1 MRFDLLFVFPQVF
14 YGNLDNSRIK
24 NNHFV
29 PPFVARY
36 IRIHPVDY
44 KQRPALRMELL
55 GCDLNSEFHQQEQ
68 RSALQPGVL
77 RIVCVCVL
85 PGCSLPLGLQDRR
98 IPDESFEASSS
109 YWSLLRSWTPHLARL
124 HQEGSANAWRPKVN
138 AGAPRPWQPCY
149 ILLKLFAFSILEQ
162 QSPRVAAG

>member
-77 RIVCVCVL
+77 RIVCVCFQVV
-85 PGCSLPLGLQDRR
+85 PCPLGSRTGGFPTKASKPPLLTGLCCVAGLPTSLAYIRKAALTPGGRR
-98 IPDESFEASSS
+98 
-109 YWSLLRSWTPHLARL
+109 
-124 HQEGSANAWRPKVN
+124 
-138 AGAPRPWQPCY
+138 
-149 ILLKLFAFSILEQ
+149 
-162 QSPRVAAG
+162 